1 MRSIAFIGGDK
12 RNYILSEMMGEYG
25 KVLKF
30 GLDDNNDLFNECIN
44 ANYIVFPI
52 PFSKDGENL
61 YIPLSNKEIN
71 VKECVKD
78 VDCKIVFG
86 GNISDEIKDILEKND
101 NKVIDI
107 AKDERFIKN
116 NAVPTAE
123 GIIKCIIENT
133 DITINE
139 SNILIIGF
147 GNVGEK
153 TAELLKSLNANIYC
167 NDIDK
172 HKVANIDIRGY
183 NSLENLSNYMQKMD
197 VIINTVP
204 KLVLDKNKFAYIK
217 KSTLIIDVAS
227 KPGGV
232 DFIHA
237 KKNGYN
243 VIQYLGIPGEVAP
256 RTSAKYMR
264 NIIEKYMI

>member
-1 MRSIAFIGGDK
+1 MKRIAFIGGDK
-12 RNYILSEMMGEYG
+12 RNYILSEMIGKYG
-25 KVLKF
+25 KVLRL
-30 GLDDNNDLFNECIN
+30 GLDENDDSFEECIN
-44 ANYIVFPI
+44 ADYIVFPI

-61 YIPLSNKEIN
+61 YTPLSDNEIN
-71 VKECVKD
+71 IKTSVKD
-78 VDCKIVFG
+78 VHRKIIFG
-86 GNISDEIKDILEKND
+86 GNYPDTVKELLEKNE
-101 NKVIDI
+101 NKIIDI

-116 NAVPTAE
+116 NAIPTAE

-133 DITINE
+133 DITISE

-153 TAELLKSLNANIYC
+153 TAELLKDLNANIYC

-183 NSLENLSNYMQKMD
+183 NSLENLNNFMQKMD

-204 KLVLDKNKFAYIK
+204 KLIIDKNKFPFIN

-232 DFIHA
+232 DFIYA
-237 KKNGYN
+237 KENGYN
-243 VIQYLGIPGEVAP
+243 VIQYLGIPGKVAP

-264 NIIEKYMI
+264 NIIEKYII